1 MSEITAGLV
10 SGCSCRLKSPSLS
23 DLWADAAGLYTP
35 SPREEKG
42 DATTSMRLPR
52 DGKGKGKMTKR
63 LTIPRKKL

>member
-35 SPREEKG
+35 SPGEEKETRRRRSSCRG
-42 DATTSMRLPR
+42 VER
-52 DGKGKGKMTKR
+52 KR
-63 LTIPRKKL
+63 GR